1 MVIVLPW
8 EQTPLGMEMDLE
20 PLSLPPSLQALR
32 ISVHCGIRAD
42 LMQTRGHLLPPC
54 VWVQRLEGCYLPA
67 CVSAPQVL
75 LGHRGHASV
84 CVCVCKRARAGTTSP
99 PLSYFQASFLQNSCP
114 LCLSHLSRDKEER
127 LSMWNLSKTSAL

>member
-8 EQTPLGMEMDLE
+8 EQTPLGMEMDLQ
-20 PLSLPPSLQALR
+20 PLSYLPGGSENFHPP
-32 ISVHCGIRAD
+32 GIRAD
-42 LMQTRGHLLPPC
+42 LRQTRGHLLPPC
-54 VWVQRLEGCYLPA
+54 VWVQGLEGCYLPA

-84 CVCVCKRARAGTTSP
+84 CVCKRARTGTTYP

-114 LCLSHLSRDKEER
+114 LYLSHLSRDEEES
-127 LSMWNLSKTSAL
+127 LSMWNLSKTWAL

>member
-99 PLSYFQASFLQNSCP
+99 PLPSPQLLPGLLPAEQLSP
-114 LCLSHLSRDKEER
+114 LPLSPVKGQGGAPLHVESQ
-127 LSMWNLSKTSAL
+127 